1 MLCDTEFRAALPGQD
16 VTHQDKAG
24 WKEKAMQFMRKS
36 YPKTDLPDA
45 GFGKR
50 APKVERIAT
59 YRHLLAKD
67 SQLQQ
72 FVPGGLRY
80 FQTQSTDHALVRFA
94 QAC

>member
-1 MLCDTEFRAALPGQD
+1 MLCDTEFRATLPGQE
-16 VTHQDKAG
+16 VTRQDKAD
-24 WKEKAMQFMRKS
+24 WKEKAMQFLHRS
-36 YPKTDLPDA
+36 NPKTDLPA
-45 GFGKR
+45 GGFGKR

>member
-1 MLCDTEFRAALPGQD
+1 MLCDTEFRAALPGQE
-16 VTHQDKAG
+16 VTRQDKTD
-24 WKEKAMQFMRKS
+24 WKEKATQFLHRS
-36 YPKTDLPDA
+36 NPKTDLPA
-45 GFGKR
+45 GGFGKR

-72 FVPGGLRY
+72 FVLGGLQH